1 MYRLFVLVFLLFFFT
16 ACKKEEGCTNPLA
29 NNYNPDAEQDDGSC
43 FFTNNPGNISNITG
57 FTTEDGLISNY
68 LRCVSV
74 DNLNNLWIGTP
85 SGVQVFNGSS
95 IAVYDQDNYPEMLSN
110 NINCI
115 KVASNENVW
124 FGSDYGLNKLIYE
137 NNESTIEQYT
147 NADGLISNQV
157 RSIDE
162 DPDGG
167 IWIGT
172 TQGVS
177 YYDGINWVSFS
188 SPDLPFGGV
197 SATSFDLNGDK
208 WFASPLGGVTH
219 FDGDNFTTYN
229 ETNGLISKYVRDIL
243 IDLDGN
249 KWIGTD
255 KGMTMLD
262 NSNSLFTHFTRM
274 YIMPPPDTLNPV
286 VDISMDSWGR
296 IWNSI
301 YVGYLG
307 VGGVTY
313 WDGNSWFD
321 LDVSDGIIGS
331 NIKGLV
337 IDSEDNVWVATSIGL
352 SKIKLD

>member
-137 NNESTIEQYT
+137 
-147 NADGLISNQV
+147 
-157 RSIDE
+157 R
-162 DPDGG
+162 
-167 IWIGT
+167 
-172 TQGVS
+172 
-177 YYDGINWVSFS
+177 
-188 SPDLPFGGV
+188 
-197 SATSFDLNGDK
+197 K
-208 WFASPLGGVTH
+208 
-219 FDGDNFTTYN
+219 
-229 ETNGLISKYVRDIL
+229 
-243 IDLDGN
+243 
-249 KWIGTD
+249 
-255 KGMTMLD
+255 
-262 NSNSLFTHFTRM
+262 NSLF
-274 YIMPPPDTLNPV
+274 YN
-286 VDISMDSWGR
+286 
-296 IWNSI
+296 
-301 YVGYLG
+301 
-307 VGGVTY
+307 
-313 WDGNSWFD
+313 
-321 LDVSDGIIGS
+321 
-331 NIKGLV
+331 
-337 IDSEDNVWVATSIGL
+337 
-352 SKIKLD
+352 